1 MTPQHQAV
9 VNLRLTPHGF
19 DLVVDSVLHSIES
32 SKATVKDKTVSAK
45 ERQESRAKVTL
56 FTELLAAIGAEH
68 RA

>member
-19 DLVVDSVLHSIES
+19 DLIVESVLSTIDAA
-32 SKATVKDKTVSAK
+32 KATVKDKDVNAK
-45 ERQESRAKVTL
+45 DRQTARAQVTL
-56 FTELLAAIGAEH
+56 YTELLAAIGAEH